1 MVMDSKE
8 ARDRCDRSPG
18 PSDLPAGDLM
28 RLKAIALEATANAIV
43 LTDREGR
50 IVWVNAAFSELTG
63 YSKDEAV
70 GQTPRLFSSS
80 WHDESFYRGMWDTV
94 LAGKVWNGEVVNKR
108 KDGKLYTEE
117 MTITPVLDDNGRVT
131 HFIAVKEDITAR
143 KEIERDLWRAK
154 TALDNARDAVLIV
167 DWDDRITYA
176 NPSFYDLFEWSKDDT
191 ASRDWKAIFTD
202 RTLASQLIQAV
213 VQGDDWR
220 GEAELVAKHRGTFP
234 GAAQATAILD
244 NAGWRT
250 GMLLSISDIS
260 ERKAAMEREQRATE
274 KLDRYAH
281 ALELKNELMESA
293 MQQAEAATR
302 SKSEF
307 LANMSH
313 EIRTPM
319 TAILGFTETML
330 DPDLSDSDRLN
341 AVYTIRRNGE
351 HLLQI
356 INDIL
361 DISKIEAGKLDVE
374 RMSCAPTQVV
384 AEVKSLMQVRADAKN
399 LPFSI
404 EYDGPIPETIESDP
418 TRLKQILVN
427 LIGNA
432 IKFTETGEVK
442 LVIRLIDGAGGPCM
456 QFDVLDTGMGMTPEQ
471 VGRLFQAFSQADAST
486 TRKFGGTGLGLNI
499 SKRLAQMLGGDIT
512 VESRPGEGSRFRAT
526 IMVGSMDGV
535 NMLDNPMMATLAK
548 PEAAAT
554 PEADADKLNA
564 RILLAEDGPDN
575 QRLIAYL
582 LKKAGASVTVVENG
596 QRAVDVALAACKPG
610 RSDDPPQPFDVI
622 LMDMQMPVKDG
633 YEATGFLRQKGYTG
647 PIIALTAHA
656 MAGDRQKC
664 LAAGCDDYATKPVNR
679 KRLIA
684 VIRKHLPRCASPAGQ
699 RNAKRV
705 LVQ

>member
-1 MVMDSKE
+1 
-8 ARDRCDRSPG
+8 DR
-18 PSDLPAGDLM
+18 
-28 RLKAIALEATANAIV
+28 V
-43 LTDREGR
+43 
-50 IVWVNAAFSELTG
+50 
-63 YSKDEAV
+63 
-70 GQTPRLFSSS
+70 
-80 WHDESFYRGMWDTV
+80 
-94 LAGKVWNGEVVNKR
+94 
-108 KDGKLYTEE
+108 
-117 MTITPVLDDNGRVT
+117 
-131 HFIAVKEDITAR
+131 
-143 KEIERDLWRAK
+143 
-154 TALDNARDAVLIV
+154 
-167 DWDDRITYA
+167 TYA
-176 NPSFYDLFEWSKDDT
+176 NQSFHDLFGWSIDDT
-191 ASRDWKAIFTD
+191 AGRDWKAIFTD
-202 RTLASQLIQAV
+202 PTLADQLLQAV

-220 GEAELVAKHRGTFP
+220 GELELVAQHRGPFP
-234 GAAQATAILD
+234 GAAKATAILD
-244 NAGWRT
+244 DAGWRT
-250 GMLLSISDIS
+250 GTLLSISDIS
-260 ERKAAMEREQRATE
+260 ERKAARERELRATE

-281 ALELKNELMESA
+281 ALEIKNELMESA

-341 AVYTIRRNGE
+341 AVYTVRRNGE

-361 DISKIEAGKLDVE
+361 DISKIEAGKLNVE

-399 LPFSI
+399 LTFNI

-432 IKFTETGEVK
+432 IKFTEAGEVR
-442 LVIRLIDGAGGPCM
+442 LIIRLVEAAGGPCM
-456 QFDVLDTGMGMTPEQ
+456 QFDVLDTGMGMSPEQ
-471 VGRLFQAFSQADAST
+471 VGRLFQAFSQADSST
-486 TRKFGGTGLGLNI
+486 TRKFGGTGLGLSI

-526 IMVGSMDGV
+526 IKVGSMDGV
-535 NMLDNPMMATLAK
+535 IMLDNPLMASSAK
-548 PEAAAT
+548 PGVAAS
-554 PEADADKLNA
+554 PKADADQLNA

-596 QRAVDVALAACKPG
+596 QRAVELALAAQDPR
-610 RSDDPPQPFDVI
+610 RSDDPLQPFDVI

-633 YEATGFLRQKGYTG
+633 YEATGLLRQKGYTR

-656 MAGDRQKC
+656 MAGDRRKC
-664 LAAGCDDYATKPVNR
+664 MAAGCDDYATKPVDR
-679 KRLIA
+679 KKLIA
-684 VIRKHLPRCASPAGQ
+684 VIRKYLPRHSVPAEQ
-699 RNAKRV
+699 RDEDRV
-705 LVQ
+705 RVH